1 MVVQVPLVQPIKRYK
16 MVIFQKLTS
25 FTSDPKD
32 TSNANGD
39 NDDSA
44 WGNHLDALGDKLNS
58 EGDRTGFLRMVNRNS
73 RLNGSSYSLSSLFSV
88 GSVGGANSV
97 VTAASS
103 RHGGSTRLAPQSL
116 TSLLQVAL

>member
-1 MVVQVPLVQPIKRYK
+1 MVLEENIRSIREALGVANSNSSSDIK
-16 MVIFQKLTS
+16 
-25 FTSDPKD
+25 DA
-32 TSNANGD
+32 SNAND
-39 NDDSA
+39 NDESNA

-88 GSVGGANSV
+88 GSVGGGANSV

-103 RHGGSTRLAPQSL
+103 RHGGSTRLVPQSL
-116 TSLLQVAL
+116 TS

>member
-1 MVVQVPLVQPIKRYK
+1 MVLEENIHSIREALGVANSNSDLNKVPPIKRYYMVIFSKFTSSTQVPLVQPIKRYK

-44 WGNHLDALGDKLNS
+44 WGNHLDALGDK
-58 EGDRTGFLRMVNRNS
+58 G
-73 RLNGSSYSLSSLFSV
+73 
-88 GSVGGANSV
+88 
-97 VTAASS
+97 
-103 RHGGSTRLAPQSL
+103 
-116 TSLLQVAL
+116 

>member
-1 MVVQVPLVQPIKRYK
+1 MVLEENIRSIREALGVANSNS
-16 MVIFQKLTS
+16 TS
-25 FTSDPKD
+25 TDANKD
-32 TSNANGD
+32 ASND
-39 NDDSA
+39 NDDGNA

-103 RHGGSTRLAPQSL
+103 RHGGSTRLVPQSL
-116 TSLLQVAL
+116 TS